1 MGGPA
6 VAAHAGRVYHRQMD
20 QTTGKKLSL
29 RLRLLSGLL
38 ILVFVALFTVAVTV
52 YIGFSLVLPAELLGV
67 AVAVVIVADMFLVYL
82 IADQQLSR
90 YVLKPVDEMVGG
102 AERVATGE
110 QSHRLVGSD
119 TIELDRLAAAVNIMA
134 GTLIHNQDELADN
147 VASLDATNR
156 ALSDARQRL
165 VRAEKL
171 ASIGRLAA
179 GVAHEVGNPL
189 GAIFGYTAI
198 GRKGSTDVPEW
209 LGGIDYE
216 AKRIDRIVRGLLDF
230 ARPKAASPREMDLND
245 VVNRTVQMMTLQG
258 RFRNVAVEMD
268 LADDLPLVR
277 ADSHQLE
284 QVLINLLLNAA
295 DAIGESGSRGTVEL
309 ATRFVEV
316 EKDAQD
322 ERRRRVSDPEG
333 IDYSHLRR
341 FESASDP
348 GPQRSL
354 ARGDAAVELLVTDDG
369 PGIPPNVGGRVFEPF
384 FTTKEPGKGTGL
396 GLAVSARLIEG
407 MGGTIDVTAAEAG
420 GARFRLLLPADSQRE
435 PTSA

>member
-1 MGGPA
+1 ME
-6 VAAHAGRVYHRQMD
+6 
-20 QTTGKKLSL
+20 QTPGKKLSL

-52 YIGFSLVLPAELLGV
+52 YIGFTLDLPAELLGV
-67 AVAVVIVADMFLVYL
+67 TVAVVIVADMFLVYL

-90 YVLKPVDEMVGG
+90 YVLEPVDEMVGG
-102 AERVATGE
+102 AERVAAGE
-110 QSHRLVGSD
+110 QSHRLSVSD

-134 GTLIHNQDELADN
+134 GTLIHNQSELANN

-198 GRKGSTDVPEW
+198 GRRESAAVPEW
-209 LGGIDYE
+209 LEGIDYE
-216 AKRIDRIVRGLLDF
+216 GKRIDRIVRGLLDF
-230 ARPKAASPREMDLND
+230 ARPKAASPREIDINA
-245 VVNRTVQMMTLQG
+245 VVARTVQMMTLQG
-258 RFRNVAVEMD
+258 RFRNVTVDMKLGEGVPA
-268 LADDLPLVR
+268 VR
-277 ADSHQLE
+277 ADGHQLE
-284 QVLINLLLNAA
+284 QVLVNLLLNAA
-295 DAIGESGSRGTVEL
+295 DAIAEKGSAGTIVL
-309 ATRFVEV
+309 STGFVEV
-316 EKDAQD
+316 ERDAPE
-322 ERRRRVSDPEG
+322 ERRRRESDPEG

-341 FESASDP
+341 FETASDP

-354 ARGDAAVELLVTDDG
+354 TRGDPAVELVVADDG
-369 PGIPPNVGGRVFEPF
+369 PGIPAEVEGRVFEPF

-407 MGGTIDVTAAEAG
+407 MGGTIDVTSAQAG

-435 PTSA
+435 PASA